1 VQLFYYCKIET
12 YMNKKLIKK
21 YTVLAVTSLSAIIA
35 SFLLITPDNKPLPYI
50 FVPVVLAWVFLFS
63 LVRVAIAVISRDESR
78 IRTLMGFICVSLVV
92 LLGLLSGVGQLSL
105 SDVILAFSLV
115 VVSTFYFYRMWS

>member
-1 VQLFYYCKIET
+1 
-12 YMNKKLIKK
+12 MNKKLIKK